1 MTELMLIS
9 VGVILQSLTFA
20 IGILVGKEIKGQK
33 NDSDKGKKETQRQ
46 LDQRDPA
53 WWHRVDIE
61 RRHTEGGTD
70 SGWKGN

>member
-1 MTELMLIS
+1 MTELMLIA

-61 RRHTEGGTD
+61 RRHTEGGAGD
-70 SGWKGN
+70 GWQGN

>member
-33 NDSDKGKKETQRQ
+33 NDSDQRKKETQRE

-53 WWHRVDIE
+53 WWHRVGIE
-61 RRHTEGGTD
+61 RRET
-70 SGWKGN
+70 KGNTGDNWQGN

>member
-33 NDSDKGKKETQRQ
+33 NDSDKRKETQHQ
-46 LDQRDPA
+46 IDQRDPA
-53 WWHRVDIE
+53 WWHRVDVE
-61 RRHTEGGTD
+61 RRGFKGGTEGGWQRD
-70 SGWKGN
+70 

>member
-20 IGILVGKEIKGQK
+20 IGILVGREIKGQK
-33 NDSDKGKKETQRQ
+33 NDSDQRKKETQRQ

-53 WWHRVDIE
+53 WWHRTDIE
-61 RRHTEGGTD
+61 RRRTEGGTD

>member
-1 MTELMLIS
+1 MTEIALIS
-9 VGVILQSLTFA
+9 AGLILQSLTFA

-53 WWHRVDIE
+53 WWHRVDVE
-61 RRHTEGGTD
+61 RRGFKGGTEGGWQRD
-70 SGWKGN
+70 

>member
-53 WWHRVDIE
+53 WWHRVDVE
-61 RRHTEGGTD
+61 RRGFKGGIGD
-70 SGWKGN
+70 GRQSD

>member
-1 MTELMLIS
+1 MTELMLIA

-33 NDSDKGKKETQRQ
+33 NDSDKRKETQRQ

-53 WWHRVDIE
+53 WWHRVDVE
-61 RRHTEGGTD
+61 RRHTEGGAD